1 MLQMLTVVALGLLL
15 QREDGQKLW
24 GGNDSGKFKAPSADF
39 SKFQTLLK
47 LRTKVPHCLLDALPE
62 DSRACPQPVLAI
74 RFPCSCAAA
83 GFLSSASPS
92 LQCSYCTPRDQL
104 GTLCGRACRINPK
117 S

>member
-1 MLQMLTVVALGLLL
+1 MRCEAGALSDAPNADSRALGLLL

-24 GGNDSGKFKAPSADF
+24 GGNGSGKFKAPSADF

-62 DSRACPQPVLAI
+62 TPRACLQPVLAF
-74 RFPCSCAAA
+74 RFPLPCAAA
-83 GFLSSASPS
+83 RARVASASPS
-92 LQCSYCTPRDQL
+92 LQCVFCT
-104 GTLCGRACRINPK
+104 